1 MIGASREAGVIRTD
15 TLAELF
21 DFSLLLGSQ
30 APPNGN
36 RVGIIANSGG
46 PAILCA
52 KACEAGGLVV
62 PPLPDAVRTELGS
75 FLPSAA
81 STTNPVDML
90 ATASGEDYRRAIRA
104 LAASGAIDALIVIFT
119 PPLVTK
125 PAEAQR
131 AIHRA
136 ARELSRSMPVLSVFM
151 SEQSAPRVAKTE
163 CIAVPNYPFPEEA
176 ARVLSLV
183 VRYGASR
190 TRREEPPEVPSI
202 EAPADHPK

>member
-1 MIGASREAGVIRTD
+1 
-15 TLAELF
+15 
-21 DFSLLLGSQ
+21 LLGSQ
-30 APPNGN
+30 TPPNGN

-52 KACEAGGLVV
+52 KACKAGGLVV
-62 PPLPDAVRTELGS
+62 PALPEAVRSEFAS
-75 FLPSAA
+75 FLPAPA
-81 STTNPVDML
+81 STTNPVDLL

-104 LAASGAIDALIVIFT
+104 LAAAGAIDALIVIFT
-119 PPLVTK
+119 PSLVTK

-176 ARVLSLV
+176 ARALSLV
-183 VRYGASR
+183 ARYGAWR
-190 TRREEPPEVPSI
+190 MRREEPPEVPSI
-202 EAPADHPK
+202 EALADHPK